1 MPVEL
6 NTPSHEDT
14 QPVVTMSDNPRT
26 ARFLLILTGLGLL
39 AGVSIVLC
47 GLAISL
53 LPRQI
58 MEVPVSLTIDGG
70 TQIIQTRAK
79 NVADLLLIEA
89 IQLNEGDVVTPGLNS
104 LITADMAIQVER
116 SRSVSVAL
124 DGQSR
129 LYRTHLTAPA
139 EIIASAGITL
149 AASDRVTVDGTLI
162 SQQQLSQ
169 WPVPA
174 NQISILRAV
183 PLVIMD
189 GTRRIDFETTG
200 VTVGEALF
208 EAGISLFLADE
219 VEPDSNAQVSPGMEI
234 TIYRSKPVLIIADG
248 SRVETRVIGD
258 TVGDALARAGLLLVG
273 QDYTVP
279 DTDIA
284 LQPGI
289 RIRVIRVTEDVVI
302 EEETQPYERV
312 FQADAG
318 LELDQRAVVQAGQNG
333 VVQTSIRV
341 RYENEIE
348 VSRTVESSAVVQET
362 LNEVIAYGTNIVLR
376 TVDTPDGPRQYWR
389 RIRMYAT
396 SYHPAALGGDNVTAT
411 GDILQKGI
419 VGGDRGIMPF
429 GTLVYVPGYGVGK
442 RADTGAL
449 VRRLRIDLGYS
460 DADWVSWSREVDVYL
475 LTPVSENIEYLLP
488 SE

>member
-26 ARFLLILTGLGLL
+26 ARLLLILTGLALL
-39 AGVSIVLC
+39 VGVSIVLC
-47 GLAISL
+47 GLAVTL

-58 MEVPVSLTIDGG
+58 MEVPVSLTVDGG

-79 NVADLLLIEA
+79 NVEDLLLIEA
-89 IQLNEGDVVTPGLNS
+89 IHLNEGDVVTPGLNTP
-104 LITADMAIQVER
+104 ITADMAVQVER
-116 SRSVSVAL
+116 SRSVTVTL

-129 LYRTHLTAPA
+129 LYRTHLTDPA

-149 AASDRVTVDGTLI
+149 APTDRVTIDGTLI
-162 SQQQLSQ
+162 GQQQLAQ

-189 GTRRIDFETTG
+189 GTQRIDFETTG

-208 EAGISLFLADE
+208 EAGISLFVADE

-258 TVGDALARAGLLLVG
+258 TVGDALARAGMLLVG

-279 DTDIA
+279 DTDVA

-289 RIRVIRVTEDVVI
+289 RIRVIRVTEDVVT

-312 FQADAG
+312 FQADSG
-318 LELDQRAVVQAGQNG
+318 LELDQRTVIQAGQNG

-348 VSRTVESSAVVQET
+348 VSRTVESTTVVQET
-362 LNEVIAYGTNIVLR
+362 VNEVIAYGTNIVLR

-429 GTLVYVPGYGVGK
+429 GTQVYVPGYGIGK
-442 RADTGAL
+442 MADTGAL

-475 LTPVSENIEYLLP
+475 LTPVAENIEYLLP